1 MVVAIA
7 AVVVVAVS
15 NAGTV
20 TSMTGTIK
28 WYDSLKGYGFIK
40 GNDNK
45 DYFVHRSSAKGQF
58 YSMEAGQD
66 VEFGIKDSDKGPLAV
81 DVELR

>member
-7 AVVVVAVS
+7 AAVADS

-40 GNDNK
+40 GDDSK
-45 DYFVHRSSAKGQF
+45 DYFVHRSSAKSQF